1 MYWKPQIIIQKLS
14 KDTAEIETFHQN
26 SPQILHL
33 DRYQTILVNLKVP
46 SSKMA
51 VLEVVPG
58 TDVYLWKY
66 IPSLP
71 GNVVFAALW
80 TIMAAL
86 VGYRMFKTK
95 TWFVSAFFVGLI
107 CKS

>member
-1 MYWKPQIIIQKLS
+1 
-14 KDTAEIETFHQN
+14 
-26 SPQILHL
+26 
-33 DRYQTILVNLKVP
+33 
-46 SSKMA
+46 MA